1 MADAVTSQ
9 TLIDG
14 DRYAVMKFTNVS
26 DGSGESAVTKVD
38 VSALQASTSNTGNQ
52 KTCTGVSIE
61 RIWWQCI
68 GMKVQILFDA
78 SSDAFCIELGE
89 NQSGNHDYS
98 SFGGLTNNA
107 GSGKTGDINFT
118 TVGHSSADTY
128 TIILYVRK
136 EYA

>member
-14 DRYAVMKFTNVS
+14 DRYAVMKFTNIS

-38 VSALQASTSNTGNQ
+38 VSGLQASTSNTGNQ

-68 GMKVQILFDA
+68 GMKVRILFDA
-78 SSDAFCIELGE
+78 STDVMAIELGE
-89 NQSGNHDYS
+89 NQSGSHDYS
-98 SFGGLTNNA
+98 IFGGLTNNS

-118 TVGHSSADTY
+118 TVGHSSGDTY
-128 TIILYVRK
+128 TITLYLRK
-136 EYA
+136 EYG